1 MTATEPAC
9 AGPASDVFKTVAQQ
23 GPPRP
28 DRRDACIV
36 YIYPTGPLMGQ
47 RYPLSA
53 GPVLIGRNDDCQVP
67 NPDASV
73 SRHHARI
80 ELRDDGRYHVTDLGS
95 TNKTF
100 INNTA
105 LADGALADGDY
116 LRIGNCIYRFL
127 ASGNLEAEYHEE
139 IYRLTVLDGLTGVP
153 NRRYFQ
159 EFVEREV
166 ARAVRHER
174 PLALALMDIDHFK
187 QVNDRLGHLA
197 GDLTLRQVAATAAA
211 VVRRDELFA
220 RYGGEEF
227 ALVLPESDGPAAAA
241 ACERVRQAVAA
252 HEFVFNKQPYK
263 VTVSIGIGV
272 LAGDG
277 PATAAELVRRADAML
292 YRAKADGRNRVCAA
306 G

>member
-1 MTATEPAC
+1 
-9 AGPASDVFKTVAQQ
+9 VFKTVAQQ

-47 RYPLSA
+47 RYLLA
-53 GPVLIGRNDDCQVP
+53 GDPVLIGRNDDCQVP

-105 LADGALADGDY
+105 LADGALCDGDY

-153 NRRYFQ
+153 NRRFFQ

-166 ARAVRHER
+166 ARAVRHNR

-187 QVNDRLGHLA
+187 QVNDRFGHLA
-197 GDLTLRQVAATAAA
+197 GDLALRQVAATTAA

-241 ACERVRQAVAA
+241 ACERVRKAVAA
-252 HEFVFNKQPYK
+252 QEFVFNKQPYK
-263 VTVSIGIGV
+263 VTVSLGVGV

-277 PATAAELVRRADAML
+277 PATAAELIRRADAML
-292 YRAKADGRNRVCAA
+292 YRAKANGRNRVCAA